1 MSYICDRSYVEKTCP
16 KAKPLPCH
24 AHICCYREVTQ
35 PPRAFFNSLTN
46 ERVHGNATAHD
57 KKPLQNALEHIPGRL
72 MLTPALMHCFRMT
85 SIKELRL
92 CGAPSDDLRIAWRDA
107 DEVTRWM

>member
-1 MSYICDRSYVEKTCP
+1 MRTSVAIVKSRNP
-16 KAKPLPCH
+16 A
-24 AHICCYREVTQ
+24 
-35 PPRAFFNSLTN
+35 RAFFNSLTN

-107 DEVTRWM
+107 DEVMRWM

>member
-1 MSYICDRSYVEKTCP
+1 
-16 KAKPLPCH
+16 
-24 AHICCYREVTQ
+24 
-35 PPRAFFNSLTN
+35 
-46 ERVHGNATAHD
+46 
-57 KKPLQNALEHIPGRL
+57 

-107 DEVTRWM
+107 DEVMRLI